1 MDFSAMGVLICCH
14 LTLQM
19 CDLQIQGLVS
29 LSTSLPVCTQAQR
42 LTMGHKV
49 ERPTWPRTTALGGA
63 ICIS

>member
-14 LTLQM
+14 LTLQT

-49 ERPTWPRTTALGGA
+49 ERPTWP
-63 ICIS
+63 